1 MKVTINP
8 RHIGNGFGNERS
20 ISNAVIKISL
30 SLSASL
36 SLWVSEVEDGERRF
50 SLSLSFPLSLM
61 NGRGRRMFKQN
72 G

>member
-1 MKVTINP
+1 MA
-8 RHIGNGFGNERS
+8 FGNERS

-50 SLSLSFPLSLM
+50 SLSPSLSL
-61 NGRGRRMFKQN
+61 
-72 G
+72 